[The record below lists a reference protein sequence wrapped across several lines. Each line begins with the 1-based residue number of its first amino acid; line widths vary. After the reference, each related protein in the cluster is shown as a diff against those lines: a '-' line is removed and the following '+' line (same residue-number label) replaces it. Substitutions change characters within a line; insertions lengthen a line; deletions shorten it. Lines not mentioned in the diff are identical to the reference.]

1 MNAVWII
8 AGIEVMLAGILGVAL
23 AAADALED
31 FFGTLLAFNVIL
43 GAIALGGWLIS
54 RGVS

>member
-1 MNAVWII
+1 MNVLWII
-8 AGIEVMLAGILGVAL
+8 AGIEVALVGIIGVAL
-23 AAADALED
+23 AAADALDD
-31 FFGTLLAFNVIL
+31 FFGMLLAFNVII